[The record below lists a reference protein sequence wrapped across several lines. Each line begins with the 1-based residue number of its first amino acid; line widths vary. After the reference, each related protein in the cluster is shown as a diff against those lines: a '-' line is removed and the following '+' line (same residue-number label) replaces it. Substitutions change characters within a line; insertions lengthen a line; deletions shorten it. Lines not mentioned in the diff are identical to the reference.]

1 MRAMLFTC
9 MVSMVLL
16 GGGPAAAQPAGGAAE
31 AAAPEPVATRARVVS
46 VDVATGSDKP
56 RYIRLQLVPRARL
69 PFSTLTF
76 RVRDAA
82 LVSGITPGIWVQ
94 FKAERQEG
102 ENTLTSIHVVA
113 ECQRFQTCD

>member
-9 MVSMVLL
+9 MVSIVLL
-16 GGGPAAAQPAGGAAE
+16 GGGAAAAQPVADGAE

-46 VDVATGSDKP
+46 VDAATGRDKP

-82 LVSGITPGIWVQ
+82 LVSGITPGIWVK
-94 FKAERQEG
+94 FKAERQDG
-102 ENTLTSIHVVA
+102 ENTLTSIQVVA
-113 ECQRFQTCD
+113 ECQRFQPCD